1 MIFNKAQVNLL
12 ALSFEKSKIESF
24 MELNPKQIAELENAL
39 LAARKILLLTHK
51 NPDGDALGS
60 LLALY
65 QVLLKAGRDV
75 VAACHDPA
83 PAILK
88 FLPESEKI
96 ATEFDAREFD
106 LVIVLDCGDLH
117 QTGFDKTKSE
127 LFDGSRK
134 LVKIDHHPVASEFG
148 EIQIV
153 HPEFCATSSILT
165 KIFELLEIPISPD
178 VATCLLCGISTDTG
192 SFRHSNTKPQTLRI
206 AAQLLRKGANNFL
219 IAKNLYQSTPLPA
232 LKLWGSVLQSL
243 RQTSEGV
250 TLAVAQKKDFEAA
263 GARDED
269 LAGVVDYVNAV
280 PNAKFSILLSERNGM
295 VKASLRTLDEA
306 TDVAAIAAKFG
317 GGGHVKAAGFAV
329 PGRLEKEVRWRVVPT
344 QEK

>member
-1 MIFNKAQVNLL
+1 
-12 ALSFEKSKIESF
+12 
-24 MELNPKQIAELENAL
+24 MELDSKQIAKLEDTL
-39 LAARKILLLTHK
+39 LVARKILLLTHK

-65 QVLLKAGRDV
+65 QVLVKAGRDV

-88 FLPESEKI
+88 FLPTSEKI
-96 ATEFDAREFD
+96 VQEFDPTEFD
-106 LVIVLDCGDLH
+106 LVIVLDCGDIH
-117 QTGFDKTKSE
+117 QTGFDKTKTE
-127 LFDGSRK
+127 LFDGSRR
-134 LVKIDHHPVASEFG
+134 LVKIDHHPVAENFG
-148 EIQIV
+148 AIQIV
-153 HPEFCATSSILT
+153 EPYFCATSSILA
-165 KIFELLEIPISPD
+165 KIFETLGIPISPD

-192 SFRHSNTKPQTLRI
+192 SFRHSNTKPATLRI
-206 AAQLLRKGANNFL
+206 AARLLRLGANNFL
-219 IAKNLYQSTPLPA
+219 IAKNIYQSTPLPA
-232 LKLWGSVLQSL
+232 LKLWGNVLQSL

-250 TLAVAQKKDFEAA
+250 TLAIAQRKDFESA
-263 GARDED
+263 GAQDED

-306 TDVAAIAAKFG
+306 TDVAAIAKKFG

-329 PGRLEKEVRWRVVPT
+329 PGRLEKEVRWRVVPI
-344 QEK
+344 EKNDSAN